1 MTYPPVCTECDKI
14 SRLPISCV
22 NYTFINKVSHIHIK
36 LTYDLCQTIYLYIKL
51 FYIHIKFAGIH
62 SCQNNFPL
70 PMQLCL
76 YQADFFIF
84 DKKIHVKL
92 TLTFLWESE
101 NQPYIK
107 QHMVA
112 TNLFIPERRRV
123 LRKLISLRLE
133 SLYCHN
139 IQETDNEYSIA
150 VSQVPRWMT

>member
-1 MTYPPVCTECDKI
+1 MTYPPVSLSECDKI

-22 NYTFINKVSHIHIK
+22 NYTFINQVSHIHIK
-36 LTYDLCQTIYLYIKL
+36 LTNDLCQTIYQYIKF

-84 DKKIHVKL
+84 DKKNSCQVNVNIFINQKSLVPSISKRKRA
-92 TLTFLWESE
+92 SE
-101 NQPYIK
+101 NQLYNK

-112 TNLFIPERRRV
+112 TRLFIPKAEEFFQ
-123 LRKLISLRLE
+123 S
-133 SLYCHN
+133 
-139 IQETDNEYSIA
+139 
-150 VSQVPRWMT
+150 